1 MNNLMMFENNVVE
14 VFEFNGKVLFNPY
27 DVGKCLDLSNSAV
40 KMAIKNMNSNQ
51 VIKLTNSKV
60 NSIDFRKLH
69 NTGENF
75 LTESGVYKL
84 IFKSRKKEAE
94 RFCDWVTDEVLPTI
108 RETGKYET
116 NQPKTLP
123 LTEKTYRGERV
134 LFIKDIAGIYGV
146 SRYSLSAIASVNG
159 IGKLL
164 KGRELK
170 KFKAENKDV
179 DLFLVSNI
187 KIINRNEFS
196 ILKRCVSFCCDND
209 LINDYYAADGVKDE
223 MSLYDKF
230 RLVDLAGDILNVAR
244 RKAGNTDYYKALNL
258 IASKIYVDCGMLD
271 KHSDDL
277 SINSKVGW
285 NLQQPLI
292 DMRAL
297 VRSRLTK

>member
-1 MNNLMMFENNVVE
+1 M
-14 VFEFNGKVLFNPY
+14 
-27 DVGKCLDLSNSAV
+27 
-40 KMAIKNMNSNQ
+40 
-51 VIKLTNSKV
+51 
-60 NSIDFRKLH
+60 
-69 NTGENF
+69 
-75 LTESGVYKL
+75 
-84 IFKSRKKEAE
+84 
-94 RFCDWVTDEVLPTI
+94 
-108 RETGKYET
+108 
-116 NQPKTLP
+116 
-123 LTEKTYRGERV
+123 
-134 LFIKDIAGIYGV
+134 LFIKDIAGIYGI
-146 SRYSLSAIASVNG
+146 SRYSLSAVASVNG

-271 KHSDDL
+271 KHTDDL

>member
-1 MNNLMMFENNVVE
+1 MNAIVPVVE
-14 VFEFNGKVLFNPY
+14 MKKEKLVVSSRKIANQLKKEHSKIIRTLDKLVLEKPNLASLIIPTFYRVNNQKRQYKEYLLTKDGFTLYMFNIQGYNDFKMAYINEFNRMERALN
-27 DVGKCLDLSNSAV
+27 
-40 KMAIKNMNSNQ
+40 
-51 VIKLTNSKV
+51 
-60 NSIDFRKLH
+60 
-69 NTGENF
+69 ENR
-75 LTESGVYKL
+75 SGVESP
-84 IFKSRKKEAE
+84 KSCE
-94 RFCDWVTDEVLPTI
+94 D
-108 RETGKYET
+108 
-116 NQPKTLP
+116 LP
-123 LTEKTYRGERV
+123 LVEKTYRGERV
-134 LFIKDIAGIYGV
+134 LFIKDIAGIYGI
-146 SRYSLSAIASVNG
+146 SRYSLSAVASVNG

>member
-1 MNNLMMFENNVVE
+1 MNNLMAFQGNNVE

-134 LFIKDIAGIYGV
+134 LFIKDIADIYGI
-146 SRYSLSAIASVNG
+146 SRYSLSAVASVNG

-187 KIINRNEFS
+187 KIINRNEFL

-271 KHSDDL
+271 KHTDDL

-297 VRSRLTK
+297 VKSRLTK